1 MKPGVFLCCCGG
13 NISNKIDLDKVKKSV
28 CEDVQFIDETSYLCS
43 NEGMERIVERIK
55 SEKPDGIVIAA
66 CSPRMHEK
74 RFRGCAERADM
85 NRYMVDIANI
95 REQCAWV
102 SKDSDP
108 TVKAIDLINSSI
120 YAVKNSVSL
129 EKIQLP
135 STKSALV
142 VGGGIS
148 GITASLSLAKHGI
161 KVYLVEKSASIGG
174 NMVKIGK
181 VFSADTMSEEC
192 AMCSL
197 GPLISEVGENPNIE
211 VISQAEISEVK
222 GHMGNF
228 SVNIKTGPNIVNI
241 DSCTSCGS
249 CAEVCSINVPD
260 EFNFNLTFRRAAYK
274 PFSGALPSSYSIDPN
289 TCIKCGK
296 CVDVCP
302 VNAINLESKSK
313 NIELGVGAIIL
324 ATGYTELNP
333 ELMGEFGYKK
343 IEGVITQMEL
353 ARLLAVNGPTSGK
366 LISPLTG
373 KKPLSIVMIQ
383 CVGSRDRKPGSI
395 PHCSTICCMTALKHS
410 NYIVNHHKG
419 TEIYICYTDMRT
431 PGTYENYYFET
442 QKKGEKSLRFIRGK
456 VAHVKKLNKDTLLA
470 RVEDTLGGGVTDIEA
485 DMVVLSSALMPSNT
499 ISDVQEATGISL
511 TEEKFV
517 KEKNSKMDP
526 TQTTVPGIFVSGTA
540 KGAMDITESINMS
553 RSAASRVS
561 EMLTQ
566 EFIEIEPQFAV
577 LDHDKCNKCL
587 KCLEQ
592 CPSNAIYLDKNVGVN
607 PLVCTGCG
615 YCISLCERQALSLPL
630 YSDHVINAR
639 IDGVLKMGNSNIL
652 TFLDEKIAYA
662 AADNMG
668 SNKLEYPSDVR
679 IIKVPSILRLETKHL
694 LYGFKKGAK
703 GIFLGD
709 GTANASGESMNKKLN
724 EKVQELI
731 KGLSV
736 EGIDPSRIFFYQA
749 YLPHYKGMA
758 NKLKEFSRALEKIE

>member
-1 MKPGVFLCCCGG
+1 MKPGVFLCCCGD
-13 NISNKIDLDKVKKSV
+13 NISSKIDFEKLKRSV
-28 CEDVQFIDETSYLCS
+28 SDDVRFIYETPYLCS
-43 NEGMERIVERIK
+43 NEGIEYITEKIK
-55 SEKPDGIVIAA
+55 SEKPEGIVIAA

-74 RFRGCAERADM
+74 RFRDCAERADM
-85 NRYMVDIANI
+85 NRYMVDFANI

-102 SKDSDP
+102 SKDADP
-108 TVKAIDLINSSI
+108 TVKAIDILNSSI
-120 YAVKNSVSL
+120 NAVKNSVGL

-135 STKSALV
+135 VVKSVMV

-148 GITASLSLAKHGI
+148 GITAALSLAKHGM
-161 KVYLVEKSASIGG
+161 KVYLVEISASIGG

-181 VFSADTMSEEC
+181 VFSTDTMSEEC

-197 GPLISEVGENPNIE
+197 GPLISEVGENSNIE
-211 VISQAEISEVK
+211 VIPMAEVSGVK
-222 GHMGNF
+222 GHFGNF
-228 SVNIKTGPNIVNI
+228 TVNIKTEPQIVNME
-241 DSCTSCGS
+241 SCTSCGN
-249 CAEVCSINVPD
+249 CAEVCNVNVPD
-260 EFNFNLTFRRAAYK
+260 EFNYNLTPRNAAYK
-274 PFSGALPSSYSIDPN
+274 PFPGALPSSYSIDSKA
-289 TCIKCGK
+289 CIKCGL
-296 CVDVCP
+296 CVEACP
-302 VNAINLESKSK
+302 VDAINLESRP
-313 NIELGVGAIIL
+313 NDIELNVGAIIL

-333 ELMGEFGYKK
+333 EQIEEFGYNK

-366 LISPLTG
+366 LVSPLTG
-373 KKPLSIVMIQ
+373 KKPKSIVMIQ

-410 NYIVNHHKG
+410 NYILNHHKG

-456 VAHVKKLNKDTLLA
+456 VAQVKKLNKDALLA
-470 RVEDTLGGGVTDIEA
+470 RVEDTLGGGVTDIET
-485 DMVVLSSALMPSNT
+485 DMVVLSTAIMPSNT
-499 ISDVQEATGISL
+499 IFGVQEATGVGL

-561 EMLTQ
+561 EMLIKD
-566 EFIEIEPQFAV
+566 FIDIEPNFAL
-577 LDHDKCNKCL
+577 LDQDICDQCL
-587 KCLEQ
+587 NCLNL
-592 CPSNAIYLDKNVGVN
+592 CPSNAIYLDKKVEVD
-607 PLVCTGCG
+607 PVACTGCG
-615 YCISLCERQALSLPL
+615 FCASLCERHAISLPL
-630 YSDHVINAR
+630 YTDQLIRAR
-639 IDGVLKMGNSNIL
+639 IDGALKNGNPSIL

-668 SNKLEYPSDVR
+668 SNKLDYPSDIR
-679 IIKVPSILRLETKHL
+679 IIKVPSILRLEIKHI

-709 GTANASGESMNKKLN
+709 GTASASGESLNEKLT

-731 KGLSV
+731 QGVSA
-736 EGIDPSRIFFYQA
+736 EGIDPSKLNFYQA
-749 YLPHYKGMA
+749 YLPHYKGLA
-758 NKLKEFSRALEKIE
+758 SKLKEFSKSLE